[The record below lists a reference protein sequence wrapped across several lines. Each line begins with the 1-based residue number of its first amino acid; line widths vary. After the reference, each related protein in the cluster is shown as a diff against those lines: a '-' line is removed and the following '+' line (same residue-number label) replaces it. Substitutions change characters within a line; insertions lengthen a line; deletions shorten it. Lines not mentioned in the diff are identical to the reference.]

1 MLHWL
6 STNLTG
12 VLLVFIMQRPSQH
25 TGCWETDNSSMFF
38 LSVSS
43 LSETQPA
50 YRVISGLA
58 VSDIVL
64 HIPISLFSRLEPT
77 GFSCSIG
84 NPRMGGSAAAASE
97 DYKDLESQYGNMPND
112 HIF

>member
-1 MLHWL
+1 M
-6 STNLTG
+6 
-12 VLLVFIMQRPSQH
+12 LLVFIIQHPSQH
-25 TGCWETDNSSMFF
+25 TGCWETDNPSMFF

-58 VSDIVL
+58 VSDIML
-64 HIPISLFSRLEPT
+64 HIPISHIFPPGTDWILMQYWKSPH
-77 GFSCSIG
+77 
-84 NPRMGGSAAAASE
+84 GSAAAASE
-97 DYKDLESQYGNMPND
+97 DYEDLEPQYGNMLND